1 MERYVIINADD
12 FGMCRSANLA
22 VFDLFKK
29 GGITSATIMTPCSWA
44 PEAAAFARDNP
55 EFAIGIHLTFTS
67 EWSKYRWAPVN
78 SENTASLRDAD
89 GYMYSDSKDFEK
101 NGVLEEVEAEARA
114 QIERIKKLGLTNPS
128 HLDNHMG
135 SIYGIET
142 GRLELLTLAFDLA
155 SEYNLPF
162 RFPATFTD
170 EQFENTMLGIN
181 IPKELVLN
189 MFKHYAEY
197 AKEKKVAIPDYLLP
211 NEWNGPQ
218 AESFENFREYIYAHF
233 EKFPE
238 GVTETYIHPAVE
250 SDELKGTSSVWKR
263 RVWEYQLFA
272 DPKTRQ
278 HFEAIGI
285 KLINYRDLK
294 KMRGY

>member
-22 VFDLFKK
+22 VFDLLKK

-44 PEAAAFARDNP
+44 PEAAAFAKENP
-55 EFAIGIHLTFTS
+55 QFAIGVHLTFTS

-78 SENTASLRDAD
+78 TENTASLRDED
-89 GYMYSDSKDFEK
+89 GYMYHSSKEFEK
-101 NGVLEEVEAEARA
+101 KCDLAEVEAEARA
-114 QIERIKKLGLTNPS
+114 QIARIMKLGLNPS
-128 HLDNHMG
+128 HFDNHMG

-142 GRLELLTLAFDLA
+142 GRLELLTLAFDLS
-155 SEYNLPF
+155 SEFGMPF

-170 EQFENTMLGIN
+170 EQYNNTMLGIG
-181 IPKELVLN
+181 IPKEMVLN
-189 MFKHYAEY
+189 MFKYYAEY

-211 NEWNGPQ
+211 GEWDGPQ
-218 AESFENFREYIYAHF
+218 KDSFENYREYIYSLY
-233 EKFPE
+233 ESFPE
-238 GVTETYIHPAVE
+238 GVTETYIHPALE
-250 SDELKGTSSVWKR
+250 SDELKGTTSAWQR
-263 RVWEYQLFA
+263 RVWEYELFA

-278 HFEAIGI
+278 HFESIGI
-285 KLINYRDLK
+285 KLTNYRDLK